1 MKNGEGLGTPGNT
14 YHVND
19 VRWTRGGHRWTY
31 VGGAV
36 PDYKYGRN
44 KPESEF
50 LTGQAEYS

>member
-1 MKNGEGLGTPGNT
+1 MTS
-14 YHVND
+14 
-19 VRWTRGGHRWTY
+19 GGHEVDTRWTY

-50 LTGQAEYS
+50 LTGQAEY

>member
-1 MKNGEGLGTPGNT
+1 MEERIKQGRPGNT

-19 VRWTRGGHRWTY
+19 VRWTQGGRR
-31 VGGAV
+31 GAV

-50 LTGQAEYS
+50 HTGQAEYL